1 MSAFKIS
8 INIVLEVIAF
18 ALKQERKYK
27 AETFVM
33 ESTNIPTFAND
44 MDMYRKMLTNIPIH
58 KKKREVSKYVNTK
71 TEECNRGKEK

>member
-8 INIVLEVIAF
+8 INIALEVIAF

-44 MDMYRKMLTNIPIH
+44 MGMYRKMFNIPIH

-71 TEECNRGKEK
+71 TEQCNRGKEK